1 MGKIVI
7 SVVGIIGLL
16 LIAGAGLALSKDLS
30 DSDTVD
36 AMLPDC
42 QIEDDD
48 QDFPFPGNDEVTCYW
63 GMSGEVLEIPSEA
76 IAANVDVEITWSK
89 SGVWIGIAEASEA
102 SKCEVAYFGI
112 LEEFIGKKYGGY
124 LLSEAL
130 KLGFRKNTK
139 KVWLHTCS
147 LDHKHALK
155 NYLGRGMKI
164 FKSETINL
172 DIS

>member
-1 MGKIVI
+1 MITKVDRKYLEINSI
-7 SVVGIIGLL
+7 DEIN
-16 LIAGAGLALSKDLS
+16 LSKKPKSNCKVEKKNPPDFQINKFFYKQIGKSYRWIDRLVWEDAKWMSYTNNPNLETYILRENEDL
-30 DSDTVD
+30 
-36 AMLPDC
+36 
-42 QIEDDD
+42 
-48 QDFPFPGNDEVTCYW
+48 
-63 GMSGEVLEIPSEA
+63 
-76 IAANVDVEITWSK
+76 
-89 SGVWIGIAEASEA
+89 IGFFELLFHPEA

-112 LEEFIGKKYGGY
+112 LDQYIGMNYGKY
-124 LLSEAL
+124 LLTEAL
-130 KLGFRKNTK
+130 SLGFRKNTK

>member
-1 MGKIVI
+1 MITK
-7 SVVGIIGLL
+7 
-16 LIAGAGLALSKDLS
+16 
-30 DSDTVD
+30 VD
-36 AMLPDC
+36 RK
-42 QIEDDD
+42 
-48 QDFPFPGNDEVTCYW
+48 Y
-63 GMSGEVLEIPSEA
+63 LEIDSPDKINLSEKPQNSCK
-76 IAANVDVEITWSK
+76 IEKKNPPDFQINKFFYKKIGK
-89 SGVWIGIAEASEA
+89 SYRWIDRLVWNDTKWMDYTNNSNLETYILTENEDLIGFFELLFHPETR
-102 SKCEVAYFGI
+102 KCEVAYFGI
-112 LEEFIGKKYGGY
+112 LDQFIGKKYGGY

>member
-1 MGKIVI
+1 MITRVDRKYLEIKSPAEIKLSNKPKGICKIKLKNPPDFQINKFFYKQIGKSYRWIDR
-7 SVVGIIGLL
+7 
-16 LIAGAGLALSKDLS
+16 LIWNDTKWTDYTNNSNLETYILTENKDL
-30 DSDTVD
+30 
-36 AMLPDC
+36 
-42 QIEDDD
+42 
-48 QDFPFPGNDEVTCYW
+48 
-63 GMSGEVLEIPSEA
+63 
-76 IAANVDVEITWSK
+76 
-89 SGVWIGIAEASEA
+89 IGFFELLFNPETR
-102 SKCEVAYFGI
+102 KCEVAYFGI
-112 LEEFIGKKYGGY
+112 LDQFIGKKYGGY

-130 KLGFRKNTK
+130 KLGFRKNTE